1 VTPGFDLILRD
12 DVIITSSETFPSP
25 DTTHACLLR
34 STPHGVDNLITEITT
49 YFKSKNLPTTLFV
62 SPACTPADLP
72 ERLLRQGFVRQEAE
86 EAWLTFDNL
95 LNFEVPPPVPGV
107 AVKQMNEGEVMTFAR
122 IFMIAFE
129 LPLDGA
135 PYMAQLMAPSVGLP
149 GVYYYLAV
157 LDEEPIGICSLI
169 CHRQVGIL
177 GSAGVM
183 PAQRGSQ
190 ASRNLVLQAAC
201 QAQQHGVE
209 TLVLQTTAGTS
220 LERFLRLQGFKRAF
234 TRISFSLA

>member
-1 VTPGFDLILRD
+1 
-12 DVIITSSETFPSP
+12 
-25 DTTHACLLR
+25 
-34 STPHGVDNLITEITT
+34 
-49 YFKSKNLPTTLFV
+49 
-62 SPACTPADLP
+62 
-72 ERLLRQGFVRQEAE
+72 
-86 EAWLTFDNL
+86 
-95 LNFEVPPPVPGV
+95 
-107 AVKQMNEGEVMTFAR
+107 MTFAR

-135 PYMAQLMAPSVGLP
+135 PDMAQLMAPSVGLP

-190 ASRNLVLQAAC
+190 ASRNLVLQAAR